1 MIDFQTFTLDNGL
14 EVLVHEDN
22 STEMAVFNMLYKVGS
37 KNETPDKT
45 GLAHFFEH
53 LMFGGSQNV
62 PDFDRVVEKAGG
74 ECNAFTNTDIT
85 NYYIHLPAINLETAF
100 WVESDRMM
108 ALNLKDF
115 IIETQREVVIEE
127 FKQRYLNQPYGDV
140 MHHIRDLAFTTHPYK
155 WPTIGKEISH
165 IENFEFSDITQFY
178 DSFYGPNNAVLV
190 VAGKVNA
197 AKVEKLAQKWFGDIP
212 SRPIPSSKKTV
223 EPTQLI
229 KRSKKIYAD
238 VPSDALYKVFHIPGR
253 LMPGYL
259 ECDLITDLLSF
270 GRSSPFEQRLV
281 KGTEVF
287 ATCQGYV
294 LGNVDPNLLVVSAKM
309 EKGRLAEEAEEFL
322 DSLIQ
327 EFKGQDIPQV
337 AFQKIK
343 HQTQAMKAYESL
355 HLLNRAM
362 KLAYFAHLGN
372 PSYYWEEYDNK
383 ININKTSILE
393 AANRFLDEN
402 NASTVYYKASSMA
415 KSGENVTK
423 SQA

>member
-1 MIDFQTFTLDNGL
+1 MIDFHAFTLDNGL
-14 EVLVHEDN
+14 EVLVHEDKG
-22 STEMAVFNMLYKVGS
+22 TEMAVFNMLYKVGS
-37 KNETPDKT
+37 KNESPDKT
-45 GLAHFFEH
+45 GLAHYFEH
-53 LMFGGSQNV
+53 LMFGGSKNV

-74 ECNAFTNTDIT
+74 GCNAFTNTDIT

-100 WVESDRMM
+100 WVESDRMW
-108 ALNLKDF
+108 ALNLKNS

-140 MHHIRDLAFTTHPYK
+140 MHHVRDLAFTIHPYK

-165 IENFEFSDITQFY
+165 IENFEYSDITQFFE
-178 DSFYGPNNAVLV
+178 SFYGPNNAVLV
-190 VAGKVNA
+190 VAGKVTVA
-197 AKVEKLAQKWFGDIP
+197 EVEKLAQKWFGEIP
-212 SRPIPSSKKTV
+212 SRPIPAPTKTV

-229 KRSKKIYAD
+229 KRSKKIYAE

-253 LMPGYL
+253 LTPGYL

-270 GRSSPFEQRLV
+270 GRSSPFEQKLV

-294 LGNVDPNLLVVSAKM
+294 LGNVDPNLLVISAKM
-309 EKGRLAEEAEEFL
+309 EKGREAEEAEEL
-322 DSLIQ
+322 LNGLIQ
-327 EFKGQDIPQV
+327 DFKTKDIPRQ

-343 HQTQAMKAYESL
+343 HQTEAMKAYESL

-372 PSYYWEEYDNK
+372 PFYYWEEYDKKVNTPK
-383 ININKTSILE
+383 EAIKE
-393 AANRFLDEN
+393 AATRYLDEN
-402 NASTVYYKASSMA
+402 NASTIYYKSSSTSKEMLQRQ
-415 KSGENVTK
+415 